1 MSCAT
6 VARPTTVTA
15 MTHIVLRLTSGTAPI
30 RGMRVEGKGSY
41 FSVYDFMW
49 NTGSYPSKGCL
60 LKTFSRLISDGSD
73 TQSEVKAYS
82 LYLKF
87 PGPGQRE
94 TPCMTIQGLQ
104 HLLCLLG
111 GKIGQQYRDLA
122 TTTLTRVAAGDT
134 TLIEE
139 IEDNAA
145 SDAPVQQLARE
156 ALDAPPP
163 CIETGAGSNEVQA
176 FMDTARAMSLFT
188 EERRDLIA
196 VLKDSLPLIERDI
209 ELSRQKLE
217 IDRARRELE
226 KTRDEA
232 EQEKASRS
240 DAIKRK
246 REEAEQE
253 KAFRSDAIKRKRE
266 EASTHAIEE
275 FLSWTPDRRKVM
287 RPMLMGRLEELI
299 PVKRARTL
307 FITGLMK
314 APVAA
319 PVPVPAPVAVPLPAP
334 EPLPAS
340 IEADPPVPAAA
351 SIEADPPIAP
361 AAPAFDS
368 NIGVYV
374 LKLTNG
380 KYYVGQSRNI
390 RSRIERHRAGMGSAV
405 ASDPLAVQIPCIT
418 PRPHPEDLEA
428 WERTETLE
436 LMHQHGIDRVRG
448 WIYNTYNLTP
458 QLKAHA
464 NQQICSRKNLC
475 HKCANPGHFSSQCT
489 GQQAKAVFGE
499 SEPGVC

>member
-1 MSCAT
+1 MLTWHKEKNLKSLGVIAKRPPNPSKHMSCAT
-6 VARPTTVTA
+6 VARPTTATA
-15 MTHIVLRLTSGTAPI
+15 MTQIVLRLTNGSAPI
-30 RGMRVEGKGSY
+30 RGMKFQGSNL

-49 NTGSYPSKGCL
+49 NTGAFVSKGAAAASW
-60 LKTFSRLISDGSD
+60 TRL
-73 TQSEVKAYS
+73 TQSEHKEEVS
-82 LYLKF
+82 RFTSNLKF

-163 CIETGAGSNEVQA
+163 CIESGAGSNEVQA

-217 IDRARRELE
+217 IDRARRELD
-226 KTRDEA
+226 KTRD
-232 EQEKASRS
+232 
-240 DAIKRK
+240 
-246 REEAEQE
+246 EAEQE

-287 RPMLMGRLEELI
+287 RPVLMGRLEELI

-319 PVPVPAPVAVPLPAP
+319 PVPAPLPAG
-334 EPLPAS
+334 